1 MKWLGEGNV
10 ILEVKIIRT
19 ANDLSLFQS
28 LYVENILKKFDFL
41 DVFAVRTRFNP
52 IIHLTKNK

>member
-41 DVFAVRTRFNP
+41 DVFAVRTPFNP